1 MTWALLELA
10 RHPDIQMRL
19 REEILAFDGEPTYD
33 QLSKDFPYFDAVVH
47 EILRLHPVA
56 SEMARMVHKTLERV
70 VSSLKLP
77 L

>member
-10 RHPDIQMRL
+10 RHPDIQIRL

-33 QLSKDFPYFDAVVH
+33 QLSKNFPYFDAVVH
-47 EILRLHPVA
+47 EVFRLHPAA
-56 SEMARMVHKTLERV
+56 SETARVVHKTLERV
-70 VSSLKLP
+70 VSSLKSL